1 MTLGLRKLVV
11 VGLIAA
17 VFFTA
22 NALLVA
28 HWLDRM
34 GVVSWADAIRRDFL
48 TGTAITIIVALLIL
62 LVPAGHAA
70 GSLARWTKRCPV
82 CDHILPRQ
90 GRYCPEC
97 GSRV

>member
-1 MTLGLRKLVV
+1 MSLGLRKVVV
-11 VGLIAA
+11 VGLVGG
-17 VFFTA
+17 VFFMA

-34 GVVSWADAIRRDFL
+34 GVISWADSVRREFL

-62 LVPAGHAA
+62 LVPARHAVGSVA
-70 GSLARWTKRCPV
+70 GWLRRCPV
-82 CDHILPRQ
+82 CNERISS
-90 GRYCPEC
+90 GAAYGGAC

>member
-1 MTLGLRKLVV
+1 VTLGLRKLIV
-11 VGLIAA
+11 VGLVGG
-17 VFFTA
+17 VFFMA

-34 GVVSWADAIRRDFL
+34 GLIGWADSLRREFL

-62 LVPAGHAA
+62 LVPARHAVSQ
-70 GSLARWTKRCPV
+70 GIGWLRRCPV
-82 CDHILPRQ
+82 CDSSVARQ
-90 GRYCPEC
+90 AKYCGEC